1 VSETARID
9 VWLWRARFFK
19 TRALA
24 ARAVAEGLARLSRDG
39 ASRALDKA
47 SVTVRAGDALTVWV
61 NGRLRSVTVLDLG
74 VRRGPAREAHSL
86 YAEHAGEL
94 DGNAS
99 SGQTSR
105 LKE

>member
-1 VSETARID
+1 VSDTARID

-24 ARAVAEGLARLSRDG
+24 SRAVAEGAARVSRDG

-47 SVTVRAGDALTVWV
+47 SSTVRSGDALTVWV
-61 NGRLRSVTVLDLG
+61 NGKLRSVTVLALG
-74 VRRGPAREAHSL
+74 VRRGPARESHTL

-94 DGNAS
+94 DENAS
-99 SGQTSR
+99 AGQTNAR
-105 LKE
+105 KE